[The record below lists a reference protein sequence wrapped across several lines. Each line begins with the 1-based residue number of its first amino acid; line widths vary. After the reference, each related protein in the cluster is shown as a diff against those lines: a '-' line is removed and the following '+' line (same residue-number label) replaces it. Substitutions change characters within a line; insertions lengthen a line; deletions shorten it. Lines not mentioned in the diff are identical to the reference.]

1 MKKALRY
8 RFAAV
13 SLIMATVIPTVLG
26 ACNVSVNKAG
36 APGKEPG
43 KRMTGDITLVEAEYP
58 FYFNSIDNA
67 STIKLYFADEGKEI
81 PYVDTETIRDMLERT
96 YQEANKDEGYM
107 LTVSE
112 EENRAT
118 FTREN
123 GYLMTIDG
131 DKDVIVFP
139 DYDGFFAPSWSS
151 TVIDTLEHY
160 GKIDYL
166 QIDKERS
173 YSRFGAEVDF
183 DLAKYGID
191 VITEDGR
198 CYIPL
203 QTFSDIALSL
213 PCYTNLIYNGKGVFA
228 REFTME
234 DDEEFIEQTYD
245 AGPGKRSGTLAEF
258 TYDELCMVLDHFY
271 GLKEQQGIED
281 FDDYFVETGLKYDL
295 LSEDAE
301 EAANTVADFLQIHL
315 DDLHSFYMH
324 NSYLTGADFSV
335 SGTTGSS
342 YTGYVESYIRLMD
355 ARHDV
360 YRDEVPGYEEV
371 GNTAYV
377 TFDVFE
383 TLEEGAD
390 YYKNAPTADT
400 EDTVGLLLYAFSR
413 ITRKGSP
420 VENVVFDLSLN
431 GGGDQTTT
439 CFMLSMILGR
449 SSMVVKDTMTGAYV
463 YESFQADAN
472 LDGVFDEKDSLSG
485 YDLYCITSPNTFSCG
500 NLAASELKNSN
511 IVTMLGRESGG
522 GTCIVM
528 PITLAD
534 GTVVRISSCRCMSVI
549 KNGSLY
555 DIDRGVEPD
564 IYIGKPSSFYDR
576 KKLTEYI
583 NSDFH

>member
-8 RFAAV
+8 RFGAV
-13 SLIMATVIPTVLG
+13 SLIMATMISTVLG

-203 QTFSDIALSL
+203 QTLSDIALSL

-324 NSYLTGADFSV
+324 NSYLTGADFPV
-335 SGTTGSS
+335 SETTGSS

-355 ARHDV
+355 ARYDM
-360 YRDEVPGYEEV
+360 YPDNVPGYEEV

-377 TFDVFE
+377 TFDEFK

-528 PITLAD
+528 PFTLAD